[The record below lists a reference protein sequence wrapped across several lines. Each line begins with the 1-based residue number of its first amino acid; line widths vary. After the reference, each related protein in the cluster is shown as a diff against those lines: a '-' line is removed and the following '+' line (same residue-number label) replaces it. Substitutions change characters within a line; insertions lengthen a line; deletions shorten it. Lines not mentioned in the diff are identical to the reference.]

1 MHNLTTCGWLWALI
15 CIFSIVCFCKRV
27 WSIKLSPFGFQNLS
41 DFCRRCPRID
51 LQPVQHYELDLLILK
66 NSIKRFPVSFLLTL
80 FQKKE
85 KNCCGQTIYCGTPWA
100 RDSNYGNIKYQQNK
114 KLKMSSDF
122 NTTYNASLM
131 QTRLNISAS
140 TSQKILCN
148 SNTTNRH
155 QLWSNHSS
163 KNAESYKILIIGIAP
178 FQVHIFDT
186 KFLAKLSWRLHN
198 GGLRYQQHR
207 NKENN

>member
-1 MHNLTTCGWLWALI
+1 MDDSELLSASFPLSVFVKGFEVSNSRHLASRTWVIFVGDVLELTCNQYNIMNLI
-15 CIFSIVCFCKRV
+15 CWFLKIASKDSQSV
-27 WSIKLSPFGFQNLS
+27 SYLLSF
-41 DFCRRCPRID
+41 
-51 LQPVQHYELDLLILK
+51 K
-66 NSIKRFPVSFLLTL
+66 
-80 FQKKE
+80 KKE

-100 RDSNYGNIKYQQNK
+100 RDSNYRNIKYQQNE

-122 NTTYNASLM
+122 NTTYNASFM